1 MSKGPVL
8 SIVSPVYNEEACLSE
23 FLRRVQLAVQALG
36 ITHEILLVDDGSVD
50 RSWQIIEDARR
61 DNSAIRAVRFS
72 RNFGHHVALS
82 AGLDYASGEW
92 VVVMDSDLQDN
103 PDEIAVL
110 YRKAQ
115 EGFDVVLGRR
125 ASRRHG
131 VLKQL
136 LARLFYR
143 CLNYLSDGAF
153 DPRVGVFRIMSRR
166 VVCEVCRLREVS
178 RFFSGLVAW
187 VGFRQTSVDV
197 LHGARFAGDTKYPLR
212 RQIALA
218 VDALLAFSEKPLK
231 LAIYVGTSFAG
242 VGILYALVVVVRAML
257 GQIAVLGY
265 ASLMSAILVV
275 GGVSTMTIGLVGVY
289 VGRVFKQVK
298 ARPLYVISERL
309 NFATDHSSAW
319 PDSLS
324 NWPMSGPEGI
334 SQGENA

>member
-1 MSKGPVL
+1 ML
-8 SIVSPVYNEEACLSE
+8 SIVSPVYNEEPCLSE
-23 FLRRVQLAVQALG
+23 FLRRVELAAADLG
-36 ITHEILLVDDGSVD
+36 VTHEIILIDDGSVD
-50 RSWQIIEDARR
+50 RSWSIIEEALRNNR
-61 DNSAIRAVRFS
+61 ALRAIRFS

-110 YRKAQ
+110 YGKAR

-125 ASRRHG
+125 ERRRHG

-143 CLNYLSDGAF
+143 GLNYLSDGTF
-153 DPRVGVFRIMSRR
+153 DPRVGVFRIMSRQ
-166 VVCEVCRLREVS
+166 VVGEVCRLREVS

-197 LHGARFAGDTKYPLR
+197 QHGSRYAGDTKYPLR
-212 RQIALA
+212 RQISLA

-231 LAIYVGTSFAG
+231 LAIYVGTSFASA
-242 VGILYALVVVVRAML
+242 GILYAIAIVVRALL

-265 ASLMSAILVV
+265 ASLMAAILIV
-275 GGVSTMTIGLVGVY
+275 GGVSTITIGLVGVY

-298 ARPLYVISERL
+298 ARPLYVVSERI
-309 NFATDHSSAW
+309 NFAGDHPSAW
-319 PDSLS
+319 ADPLS
-324 NWPMSGPEGI
+324 SWPI
-334 SQGENA
+334 SAPAGTDQGEKHEG